1 MTTYLVTGGA
11 GFIGSTLCDRLL
23 AEGKRVVAVDNLS
36 AGRIA
41 NLTEARTYGP
51 QFTFYDMDIRAEG
64 LPTLFER
71 HEPEVVMHL
80 AAQAAV
86 RRSIADPMLDAS
98 INLMGLLN
106 VLESAARTGVRKVVF
121 AASGG
126 TLYGERPKL
135 PTKESARLRSRPST
149 PYGIGK
155 KMAEDYLR
163 FYRAQRGV
171 DFTALALAN
180 VYGPRQDP
188 TGEAGVVAIFVTAML
203 AGETPTILGTGEQTR
218 DYVFVDDVVHAFALA
233 AESGSGQLVNI
244 GTGVESSVNQLFDL
258 LAGIT
263 GFDLPAAFG
272 PRPEGETERS
282 SLDSALAA
290 QAIGWK
296 PWTHLEDGLAE
307 TVAWA
312 REGIRER

>member
-1 MTTYLVTGGA
+1 MSTYLVTGGA

-23 AEGKRVVAVDNLS
+23 AEGKRVVAVDNLTG
-36 AGRIA
+36 GRIA
-41 NLTEARTYGP
+41 NLTEARTYGQ

-64 LPTLFER
+64 LGTLFER

-80 AAQAAV
+80 AAQSAV

-98 INLMGLLN
+98 GNLRGLLN
-106 VLESAARTGVRKVVF
+106 VLESSAGSGVRKVVF

-135 PTKESARLRSRPST
+135 PAKEDARLRSRPST
-149 PYGIGK
+149 PYGITK
-155 KMAEDYLR
+155 KVSEDYLR
-163 FYRAQRGV
+163 FYRAHRGV

-180 VYGPRQDP
+180 VYGPRQDSD
-188 TGEAGVVAIFVTAML
+188 GEAGVVAIFVTAML
-203 AGETPTILGTGEQTR
+203 AGETPTIFGTGEQPR

-233 AESGSGQLVNI
+233 AEAGSGRLVNI
-244 GTGVESSVNQLFDL
+244 GTGVESSVNELYRL
-258 LAGIT
+258 LADIT
-263 GFDLPAAFG
+263 GFDQPAGFG
-272 PRPEGETERS
+272 PLPDGETERS
-282 SLDSALAA
+282 ALDHSLASHAM
-290 QAIGWK
+290 GWK

>member
-1 MTTYLVTGGA
+1 MGSYLVTGGA

-86 RRSIADPMLDAS
+86 RRSIADPVLDAS

-106 VLESAARTGVRKVVF
+106 LMESAARTGVRKVVF

-135 PTKESARLRSRPST
+135 PAKESARLRSRPST

-155 KMAEDYLR
+155 KVAEDYLR
-163 FYRAQRGV
+163 FYRSQRGV
-171 DFTALALAN
+171 DFTVLALAN
-180 VYGPRQDP
+180 
-188 TGEAGVVAIFVTAML
+188 
-203 AGETPTILGTGEQTR
+203 
-218 DYVFVDDVVHAFALA
+218 
-233 AESGSGQLVNI
+233 
-244 GTGVESSVNQLFDL
+244 
-258 LAGIT
+258 
-263 GFDLPAAFG
+263 
-272 PRPEGETERS
+272 
-282 SLDSALAA
+282 
-290 QAIGWK
+290 
-296 PWTHLEDGLAE
+296 
-307 TVAWA
+307 
-312 REGIRER
+312 